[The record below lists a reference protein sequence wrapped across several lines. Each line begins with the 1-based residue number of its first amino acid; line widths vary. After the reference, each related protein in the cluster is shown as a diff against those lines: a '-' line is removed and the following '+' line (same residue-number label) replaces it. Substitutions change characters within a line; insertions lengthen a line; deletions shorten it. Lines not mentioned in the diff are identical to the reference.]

1 MKLIEYEIIDHGRM
15 YSQYFR
21 GCGTSFTR
29 FTHVWTGVGSS
40 SKEAYNDALDQM
52 FMDDSEAAEKMPT
65 RPAGF
70 TLHPKVPPD
79 LEDVYFYVSIRAR
92 LKEGKK

>member
-1 MKLIEYEIIDHGRM
+1 MKLIECEIIDHGRM
-15 YSQYFR
+15 YSHYFR

-52 FMDDSEAAEKMPT
+52 FVDDSEAAEKMPT

-70 TLHPKVPPD
+70 TLRPRVPHD
-79 LEDVYFYVSIRAR
+79 SEDVYFYVSIRAR

>member
-1 MKLIEYEIIDHGRM
+1 MKLIEYEIIDHGM
-15 YSQYFR
+15 EHSQYFQ
-21 GCGTSFTR
+21 GCGTSHTR
-29 FTHVWTGVGSS
+29 FTHVWTGIGDSA
-40 SKEAYNDALDQM
+40 KEAYNDALDQM

-70 TLHPKVPPD
+70 RTRPKVPAHW
-79 LEDVYFYVSIRAR
+79 EDINYIVTIRAR